1 LVFDIVSDFDIR
13 ISDLSLYGE
22 RLMALK
28 VGFIGT
34 GIMGAP
40 MCLNLLKAGFDL
52 TVSSRTKSRAL
63 PLMEAGAKWADSQQ
77 ELAAA
82 CDIVITCLPDTP
94 DVKEVLTGKAGIIGA
109 AKKGLV
115 CIDTSTINPAATKEM
130 SKVLAKKGVTLLDAP
145 VSGGQTGAIQGKL
158 SMMVGGPKETFEK
171 ARPIMAAM
179 ASSVTWCGESGA
191 GHTTKLVNQAVCVNM
206 MMGVAEG
213 LALAEKAGLDLKVTL
228 DALLGGSARGFLLDG
243 HGHKVLS
250 GDMKPGFTVDL
261 ELKDLG
267 LVLEYAKQI
276 GQPMPGV
283 ELVRNAFLKLKALG
297 RGAEGTQCL
306 IDAVRK
312 LRK

>member
-1 LVFDIVSDFDIR
+1 M
-13 ISDLSLYGE
+13 G
-22 RLMALK
+22 LK

-52 TVSSRTKSRAL
+52 TVNNRTKSRAL
-63 PLMEAGAKWADSQQ
+63 PLMEAGAKWADSPQ
-77 ELAAA
+77 EVAAA
-82 CDIVITCLPDTP
+82 CEVVITCLPDTP
-94 DVKEVLTGKAGIIGA
+94 DVRDILVGKAGVIGA

-115 CIDTSTINPAATKEM
+115 CIETSTINPAATREM
-130 SKVLAKKGVTLLDAP
+130 SNALAQKGVTLLDAP
-145 VSGGQTGAIQGKL
+145 VSGGQMGAIQGKL

-171 ARPIMAAM
+171 VKPIMAAM

-191 GHTTKLVNQAVCVNM
+191 GHTTKLVNQAACVNM
-206 MMGVAEG
+206 MMGVAES

-228 DALLGGSARGFLLDG
+228 DALLGGSARGFLLDM
-243 HGHKVLS
+243 HGHKAIA

-267 LVLEYAKQI
+267 LVLEYASQI
-276 GQPMPGV
+276 GQPLPGV
-283 ELVRNAFLKLKALG
+283 ELVRNTFLKLKALG

-306 IDAVRK
+306 IDAVRN